1 MIFRPAMRA
10 LALSLMLLTAV
21 GAARAETVL
30 RIGMTAADIPLT
42 TGQADQGSEG
52 LGFMG

>member
-10 LALSLMLLTAV
+10 LALLSLMLLTAA

-42 TGQADQGSEG
+42 TG
-52 LGFMG
+52 